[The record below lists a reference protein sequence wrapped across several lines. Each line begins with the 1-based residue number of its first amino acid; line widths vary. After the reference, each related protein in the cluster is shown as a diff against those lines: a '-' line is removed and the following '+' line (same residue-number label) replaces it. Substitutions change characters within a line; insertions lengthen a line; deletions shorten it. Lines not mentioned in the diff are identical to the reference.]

1 MASRQRRSSTQ
12 HAAIE
17 TPSGVQTAPPV
28 TLPPGG
34 TATALAGTAAAVPT
48 RHLEIETKLE
58 IGPEASLPEL
68 AGRRSLTSLGLKA
81 VADPV
86 VHELDAVYFDTP
98 ELDLL
103 RAKLTLRHRTGGDD
117 AGWHLKLPAVAG
129 ARTEVGL
136 PLESGEHDP
145 LAAQVPAALA
155 DLVLGTARGRSL
167 RPVARIRNRRT
178 VRRLLDPSG
187 TPMVEVADD
196 QVTSTRLVGSNTA
209 ESGFAESPPTRWR
222 ELEVE
227 VLAGDRDQLAAVVAL
242 LQAAG
247 AQRASSA
254 SKLARA
260 MADATPADPASAPP
274 RKPKAA
280 GAAVIVA
287 LFRLR
292 GTLIG
297 TDRALREGH
306 GNALHDARA
315 CARRIRSVL
324 AVFSSLFAAGATRH
338 LRGELQHFGAV
349 LSSARDLEVLHRRLT
364 GQLNDEPSE
373 YAGRAGRRIDEE
385 MARLVPA
392 ALAEVSE
399 LIRSE
404 RYLAM
409 LRELD
414 SFLSAPPLSRRA
426 AKQASS
432 ELSTLL
438 AASWRQLGELVDQ
451 ALADP
456 LDNPVFH
463 EVRKGA
469 KALRYAAEAASA
481 TLGENTVV
489 FAAAIEE
496 IQEVL
501 GEHQDAL
508 TSAAWLAD
516 LALQPETDGVSGFVF
531 GRLHAFEQAVAA
543 GTLDDFSDAWDRVE
557 DGELLEAAFGR

>member
-1 MASRQRRSSTQ
+1 MGSRQNQSSGQ
-12 HAAIE
+12 HVKVTG
-17 TPSGVQTAPPV
+17 TPI
-28 TLPPGG
+28 
-34 TATALAGTAAAVPT
+34 

-58 IGPEASLPEL
+58 IGAAKPLPAL
-68 AGRRSLTSLGLKA
+68 GGRRSLAAVGLQG

-86 VHELDAVYFDTP
+86 VHELDAVYFDTSQ
-98 ELDLL
+98 LDLL
-103 RAKLTLRHRTGGDD
+103 SAKLTLRHRTGGDD

-129 ARTEVGL
+129 ARTEIGL
-136 PLESGEHDP
+136 PLGTGESDP
-145 LAAQVPAALA
+145 LGAQVPAALA
-155 DLVLGTARGRSL
+155 DLVLGASRGRPL
-167 RPVARIRNRRT
+167 QPVARIRNRRT
-178 VRRLLDPSG
+178 VRRLLDSSG
-187 TPMVEVADD
+187 SPMVEVADD
-196 QVTSTRLVGSNTA
+196 QVASTRLVRSKSA
-209 ESGFAESPPTRWR
+209 ASGFAESSPIRWR

-227 VLAGDRDQLAAVVAL
+227 ILAGDRTQLAAVVTL
-242 LQAAG
+242 LQTAG
-247 AQRASSA
+247 AKPASSV

-260 MADATPADPASAPP
+260 LADPAVVAPA
-274 RKPKAA
+274 KSKAA
-280 GAAVIVA
+280 GAAVVVA
-287 LFRLR
+287 TGRLR
-292 GTLIG
+292 DTLIG
-297 TDRALREGH
+297 TDRALREGTAD
-306 GNALHDARA
+306 ALHDARA

-324 AVFSSLFAAGATRH
+324 AVFSSLFSAGATRH

-349 LSSARDLEVLHRRLT
+349 LGQARDLQVLHHRLT
-364 GQLNDEPSE
+364 GQLGEEPAE
-373 YAGRAGRRIDEE
+373 YAAAAGRRIDEE
-385 MARLVPA
+385 MARLLPA

-404 RYLAM
+404 RYLSM

-414 SFLSAPPLSRRA
+414 AFLSVPPLSRRA
-426 AKQASS
+426 AKAASS
-432 ELSTLL
+432 ELSFML
-438 AASWRQLGELVDQ
+438 AASWQNLAELVDR

-456 LDNPVFH
+456 FDNSVFH

-508 TSAAWLAD
+508 TAAAWLAEI
-516 LALQPETDGVSGFVF
+516 ALRPDTDGVSGFVF
-531 GRLHAFEQAVAA
+531 GRLHAFEQAVAH